1 MLEAERERE
10 RHIYYNQARKSFAR
24 FGEPFRTLKC
34 RDAKPKASRISR
46 NLAARRTSVNITS
59 NLRKNREAA
68 VVQSEGET
76 EAAAKQAGGRSS
88 DDRGG
93 CSASFTSILDP
104 EFPTLTT

>member
-1 MLEAERERE
+1 M
-10 RHIYYNQARKSFAR
+10 
-24 FGEPFRTLKC
+24 
-34 RDAKPKASRISR
+34 
-46 NLAARRTSVNITS
+46 NITS

-88 DDRGG
+88 SDDRGG

-104 EFPTLTT
+104 PSRVPDSNNVSLHVALHATVAGDGNAFGKAG